1 MGKRRCGSTKETVKT
16 DPRTIAVYPGS
27 FDPVHNG
34 HLDIVLRA
42 RGIFGRIIVGVAD
55 NLEKTPLFS
64 TADRVAMMRD
74 ATKGHEGVEVR
85 PFEGLTVEFVHRVG
99 ARVIV
104 KGLRAVMDFDFE
116 LKMAEMNKR
125 LRPEIETFFLMTS
138 PECAYLSSTL
148 IREVARFGGSLTGLV
163 PPEVEHQLARKFK
176 SRRGRGDENGG
187 S

>member
-1 MGKRRCGSTKETVKT
+1 MGKRRCGSMKRTVKT
-16 DPRTIAVYPGS
+16 DPQTTAVYPGS

-34 HLDIVLRA
+34 HLDIVVRA
-42 RGIFGRIIVGVAD
+42 RAIFGRVIVGVAT
-55 NLEKTPLFS
+55 NLEKSPLFS
-64 TADRVAMMRD
+64 TADRVAMLRD
-74 ATKGHEGVEVR
+74 ATKGQEGVEVR

-104 KGLRAVMDFDFE
+104 KGLRAMMDFDFE

-125 LRPEIETFFLMTS
+125 LRPEIETLFLMTS

-163 PPEVEHQLARKFK
+163 PPEVEDRLARQFK
-176 SRRGRGDENGG
+176 SRRARGDEE
-187 S
+187 